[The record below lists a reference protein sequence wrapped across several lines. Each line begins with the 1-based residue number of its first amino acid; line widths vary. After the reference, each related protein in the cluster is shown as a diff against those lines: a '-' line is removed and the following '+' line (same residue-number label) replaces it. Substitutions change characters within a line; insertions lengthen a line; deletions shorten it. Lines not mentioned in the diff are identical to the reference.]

1 MKNIINLFL
10 IIVCFFATSCQGT
23 KDALQGKSRAERSD
37 EFLVKKKTPFSL
49 PPDFNELPV
58 PLDENIIET
67 KESESGIKDKLKV
80 STKVKK
86 SKNNKSKSLE
96 QTIIEKIN

>member
-1 MKNIINLFL
+1 M
-10 IIVCFFATSCQGT
+10 
-23 KDALQGKSRAERSD
+23 
-37 EFLVKKKTPFSL
+37 

-67 KESESGIKDKLKV
+67 KESESGLKDKLKV

-86 SKNNKSKSLE
+86 SKNSKSKSLE
-96 QTIIEKIN
+96 QTIIEKINQ